1 MDRRISRVCSGALI
15 LSLVHAHAAFAQPS
29 GAPGPLNVAVTKPPV
44 SAGKDPTASN
54 DCNVKAPV
62 FEGRTTLQGVLK
74 AMKEK
79 RPVRVVAIGSSS
91 TVGLGA
97 SSPIATY
104 PTRLEKDLEGSVSG
118 MQVEMYVRG
127 INGEIAEDAAD
138 RLKMAVADIKPDLVI
153 WQVGT
158 NDALARVE
166 EDDFADQLRSTLQ
179 WLASHKI
186 DVILIDPQYVER
198 LSKDGYYKGIVDTIS
213 EVAQERHVMLVNRYD
228 AMADL
233 ARQHPG
239 LTYLAGDKFHLND
252 LGYKCMAEYA
262 ARAIVAGITQ
272 ASADRPAMAAQ
283 PVNKQ

>member
-1 MDRRISRVCSGALI
+1 MS
-15 LSLVHAHAAFAQPS
+15 AAS
-29 GAPGPLNVAVTKPPV
+29 T
-44 SAGKDPTASN
+44 GK
-54 DCNVKAPV
+54 
-62 FEGRTTLQGVLK
+62 LL
-74 AMKEK
+74 
-79 RPVRVVAIGSSS
+79 
-91 TVGLGA
+91 
-97 SSPIATY
+97 
-104 PTRLEKDLEGSVSG
+104 
-118 MQVEMYVRG
+118 
-127 INGEIAEDAAD
+127 EDAAD

-166 EDDFADQLRSTLQ
+166 EDDFAAQLRSTLQ
-179 WLASHKI
+179 WLASHQI

>member
-1 MDRRISRVCSGALI
+1 MDCRISRVCSGALI
-15 LSLVHAHAAFAQPS
+15 LGLVHAHTAFAQPS
-29 GAPGPLNVAVTKPPV
+29 GTPSPLAVAVTKPPV
-44 SAGKDPTASN
+44 SGSKDAMPSK

-62 FEGRTTLQGVLK
+62 FEGRAALRAVTK
-74 AMKEK
+74 AMKE
-79 RPVRVVAIGSSS
+79 RRAVRVVAIGSSS

-118 MQVEMYVRG
+118 MQIEMYVRG

-179 WLASHKI
+179 WLASHQI

-198 LSKDGYYKGIVDTIS
+198 LSKDGYYRGIVDTIS

-272 ASADRPAMAAQ
+272 ASADRPALSQ

>member
-1 MDRRISRVCSGALI
+1 MDRRISRICSAALI
-15 LSLVHAHAAFAQPS
+15 VGLVHANVASAQPS
-29 GAPGPLNVAVTKPPV
+29 GAGNPLSVAKAPL
-44 SAGKDPTASN
+44 SGGKDPAAVN

-62 FEGRTTLQGVLK
+62 FEGRASLRSVTK
-74 AMKEK
+74 ALKEK

-91 TVGLGA
+91 TVGVGA
-97 SSPIATY
+97 SSPLATY
-104 PTRLEKDLEGSVSG
+104 PTRLEKDLEGNVSG

-166 EDDFADQLRSTLQ
+166 EDDFAAQLRSTLQ
-179 WLASHKI
+179 WLASYKI
-186 DVILIDPQYVER
+186 DVVLIDPQYVER

-213 EVAQERHVMLVNRYD
+213 EVAQERHVLLVNRYD

-272 ASADRPAMAAQ
+272 ANTERPL
-283 PVNKQ
+283 NKQ

>member
-1 MDRRISRVCSGALI
+1 MDRRISRVCSAALI
-15 LSLVHAHAAFAQPS
+15 LGLVHANTAFAQPS
-29 GAPGPLNVAVTKPPV
+29 GTPNPLAVAVTKPPV
-44 SAGKDPTASN
+44 TAGKDPTASN

-62 FEGRTTLQGVLK
+62 FEGRSALRAVTK
-74 AMKEK
+74 AMKE
-79 RPVRVVAIGSSS
+79 RRAVRVVAIGSSS

-118 MQVEMYVRG
+118 MQVEMYARG
-127 INGEIAEDAAD
+127 INGEIAEDAAE
-138 RLKMAVADIKPDLVI
+138 RLKMAVADIRPDLVI

-179 WLASHKI
+179 WLASHQI

-272 ASADRPAMAAQ
+272 ASVERPALSQ
-283 PVNKQ
+283 PVNKP

>member
-15 LSLVHAHAAFAQPS
+15 LALVHAHTAFAQPS
-29 GAPGPLNVAVTKPPV
+29 GAPGPASVAVSKAPLST
-44 SAGKDPTASN
+44 SKDPTASN

-62 FEGRTTLQGVLK
+62 FEGRTTLRGVIK

-127 INGEIAEDAAD
+127 INGEIAEDAAE

-179 WLASHKI
+179 WLASHQI